1 MSKLGRSNP
10 VSKGTGEVRIIG
22 GVWKRT
28 KLPVLSAVGLRPTP
42 NRIRET
48 LFNWLGQDL
57 SGWRCLDVFAGTGAL
72 GFEAASRGAA
82 EVILVEKSAVVA
94 QHLRKVQQK
103 LQANQIQIICTDAYD
118 VLKQMKGQ
126 ALDLIFIDPPFGLD
140 VFDEMLSL
148 AMQAIAP
155 TGAVYLE
162 ANREVGS
169 PQGATLY
176 RKGRAGSVYY
186 YLWVYDTVD
195 AAIES
200 SFDD

>member
-1 MSKLGRSNP
+1 MSKLGRSEP

-28 KLPVLSAVGLRPTP
+28 KLPVLPVAGLRPTS

-82 EVILVEKSAVVA
+82 EVTLVEKSTVVA
-94 QHLRKVQQK
+94 QHLCKVKQK
-103 LQANQIQIICTDAYD
+103 LQANQIQIICADGHH
-118 VLKQMKGQ
+118 VLQQMKGQ
-126 ALDLIFIDPPFGLD
+126 GLDLIFIDPPFGLD
-140 VFDEMLSL
+140 VFDEMLNL

-162 ANREVGS
+162 ANREVSS
-169 PQGATLY
+169 PQGVTLY
-176 RKGRAGSVYY
+176 RKGRAGAVYY